1 MATKRTKRP
10 AVTPPVTQAEA
21 DRVLAQYAKQDARKQ
36 EINALMDNRFT
47 KIREEYAEELGA
59 IESSTQEGLS
69 KLQMYYESNPEV
81 FGRKKSVETA
91 HGLIG
96 FRTGTP
102 KLKAMKGF
110 TWAAVLELLKSNKRT
125 GFVRSKEEVAKDLL
139 IANRGND
146 NVIEILKENKMEIVQ
161 DETFFVELKKE
172 EVNA

>member
-1 MATKRTKRP
+1 MAKRTKRP
-10 AVTPPVTQAEA
+10 AVTPPSTQQEA
-21 DRVLAQYAKQDARKQ
+21 DKVLAAYAKADARKQ

-59 IESSTQEGLS
+59 IEVTTQENLD
-69 KLQMYYESNPEV
+69 KLHMYYENNTEV
-81 FGRKKSVETA
+81 FGKKKSLETA
-91 HGLIG
+91 HGLVG

-102 KLKAMKGF
+102 KLKTMRGF
-110 TWAAVLELLKSNKRT
+110 TWEAVLELLKSNSRV

-139 IANRGND
+139 IANRSNE

-172 EVNA
+172 EVAS